1 MFLHVTE
8 EFHIVGGQR
17 PGGSE
22 KDPDDKSLHHSEI
35 THSLSVSFKGDLVTA
50 RINLPEHRFLCK
62 NDCIILYI
70 SDLEYKSYFALY
82 SITYF

>member
-1 MFLHVTE
+1 MEANDLAVDEALKTIE
-8 EFHIVGGQR
+8 R
-17 PGGSE
+17 
-22 KDPDDKSLHHSEI
+22 DPDGKSLEPPFSEI

-70 SDLEYKSYFALY
+70 CDLEYKSYFALY